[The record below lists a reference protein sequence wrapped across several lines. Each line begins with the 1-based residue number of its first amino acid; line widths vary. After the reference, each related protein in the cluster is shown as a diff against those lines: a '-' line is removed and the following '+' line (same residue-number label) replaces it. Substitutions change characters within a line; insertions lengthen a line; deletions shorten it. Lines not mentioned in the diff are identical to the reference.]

1 MSTKLKKQMKLGVS
15 LLLAITLIYMAF
27 KGINWADFWENLKC
41 TRWGFIV
48 LFLLCVL
55 ATIWIRAL
63 RWKVMLK
70 PLDTNIDTWT
80 TWHANNIG
88 NLTNAILSGS
98 GELVRCAFACRG
110 GANYDAVLGTE
121 IMERAWDAL
130 AIILLA
136 FIAILSGSDAI
147 GEFFTQHIVAP
158 VTSSSTTLIWAGCGI
173 AALVLII
180 CLCFRFRR
188 ANKVC
193 GAVANFLDGVGQGF
207 ISFRK
212 IRNKGAFLTLSA
224 LLWIFYIFM
233 YHFILQA
240 VPALSGLNVYDAL
253 LLAAVGNLASV
264 IPVPGGVGAY
274 HYLISLCLSAIY
286 GIDWNIGILFATLQH
301 ELHAV
306 LLIVLGIMSCV
317 KTNLKFHSYD
327 VLS

>member
-70 PLDTNIDTWT
+70 PLDANISTWT

-130 AIILLA
+130 AIIILA
-136 FIAILSGSDAI
+136 FIAILSGSDTI

-193 GAVANFLDGVGQGF
+193 GAVTNFLGGVSQGF

-212 IRNKGAFLTLSA
+212 IRNKGAFLALSA
-224 LLWIFYIFM
+224 LLWIFYILM

-274 HYLISLCLSAIY
+274 HYLIALCLSAIY

>member
-1 MSTKLKKQMKLGVS
+1 MSTKLKKLMKLGVS

-70 PLDTNIDTWT
+70 PLDANISTRT

-98 GELVRCAFACRG
+98 GELVRCAFACRD

-193 GAVANFLDGVGQGF
+193 GAVANFLGGVGQGF

-212 IRNKGAFLTLSA
+212 IHNKGAFLAFTV
-224 LLWIFYIFM
+224 LLWVMYIFM

-274 HYLISLCLSAIY
+274 HYLIALCLSAIY

>member
-70 PLDTNIDTWT
+70 PLDANIDTWT

-130 AIILLA
+130 AIILLT
-136 FIAILSGSDAI
+136 FIAILSGSDTI

-158 VTSSSTTLIWAGCGI
+158 VTSSTTLIWAGCGI

-212 IRNKGAFLTLSA
+212 IRNKGAFLALSA
-224 LLWIFYIFM
+224 LLWIFYILM

-274 HYLISLCLSAIY
+274 HYLIALCLSAIY

>member
-70 PLDTNIDTWT
+70 PLDANISTWT

-130 AIILLA
+130 AIILLT
-136 FIAILSGSDAI
+136 FIAILSGSDTI

-193 GAVANFLDGVGQGF
+193 GAVANFLGGVCQGF

-212 IRNKGAFLTLSA
+212 IRNKGAFLAFTV
-224 LLWIFYIFM
+224 LLWVMYIFM

-301 ELHAV
+301 ELHAA

>member
-1 MSTKLKKQMKLGVS
+1 MSTKLKKLMKLGVS

-27 KGINWADFWENLKC
+27 KGIDWANFWENLKC

-48 LFLLCVL
+48 LFLLCAL

-70 PLDTNIDTWT
+70 PLDANIDTRT

-180 CLCFRFRR
+180 CLCFRFRQS
-188 ANKVC
+188 NKAC
-193 GAVANFLDGVGQGF
+193 AAVADFLGGIGKGF
-207 ISFRK
+207 ISFRQ
-212 IRNKGAFLTLSA
+212 IHNKGAFLAFTVM
-224 LLWIFYIFM
+224 LWIMYIFM

-240 VPALSGLNVYDAL
+240 VPVLSGLNVYDAL
-253 LLAAVGNLASV
+253 LLAAVGNLASI

-274 HYLISLCLSAIY
+274 HYLIALCLSAIY

-317 KTNLKFHSYD
+317 KTNLNIHSYD

>member
-70 PLDTNIDTWT
+70 PLYANISTWT

-136 FIAILSGSDAI
+136 LIAILSGSDAI

-193 GAVANFLDGVGQGF
+193 GAVANFLGGVGQGF

-212 IRNKGAFLTLSA
+212 IRNKGAFLALSA
-224 LLWIFYIFM
+224 LLWIFYILM

-240 VPALSGLNVYDAL
+240 VPAFFGLNVYDAL
-253 LLAAVGNLASV
+253 LLAAVGNLASI

-274 HYLISLCLSAIY
+274 HYLIALCLSAIY

-306 LLIVLGIMSCV
+306 LLIVLGIMSCI

>member
-70 PLDTNIDTWT
+70 PLDANIGTWT

-193 GAVANFLDGVGQGF
+193 GAVANFLGGVSQGF

-212 IRNKGAFLTLSA
+212 IHNKGAFLALSA
-224 LLWIFYIFM
+224 LLWIFYILM

>member
-27 KGINWADFWENLKC
+27 KGINWANFWENLKC

-55 ATIWIRAL
+55 STIWIRAL

-98 GELVRCAFACRG
+98 GEFVRCAFACRG

-193 GAVANFLDGVGQGF
+193 GAVANFLGGVGQGF
-207 ISFRK
+207 ISLRK
-212 IRNKGAFLTLSA
+212 IHNKGAFLAFTV
-224 LLWIFYIFM
+224 LLWVMYIFM

>member
-1 MSTKLKKQMKLGVS
+1 MSTKLKKPMKLGVS

-48 LFLLCVL
+48 FFLLCAL

-70 PLDTNIDTWT
+70 PLDANIGTWT

-158 VTSSSTTLIWAGCGI
+158 VTSSSTALIWAGCGI

-193 GAVANFLDGVGQGF
+193 GAVANFLGGVGQGF

-212 IRNKGAFLTLSA
+212 IRNKGAFLALSA
-224 LLWIFYIFM
+224 LLWIFYILM

>member
-70 PLDTNIDTWT
+70 PLDANISTWT

-98 GELVRCAFACRG
+98 GELVRCAFAYRG

-193 GAVANFLDGVGQGF
+193 GALANFLGGVGQGF
-207 ISFRK
+207 ISFRM
-212 IRNKGAFLTLSA
+212 IHNKGAFLALSA
-224 LLWIFYIFM
+224 LLWIFYILM

-274 HYLISLCLSAIY
+274 HYLIALCLSAIY

>member
-70 PLDTNIDTWT
+70 PLDANIDTWT

-98 GELVRCAFACRG
+98 GEFVRCAFACRG

-158 VTSSSTTLIWAGCGI
+158 VTSSSTALIWAGCGI

-193 GAVANFLDGVGQGF
+193 GAVANFLGGVGQGF
-207 ISFRK
+207 ISFRE
-212 IRNKGAFLTLSA
+212 IHNKGAFLAFTV
-224 LLWIFYIFM
+224 LLWVMYICM

>member
-70 PLDTNIDTWT
+70 PLDANISTWA

-136 FIAILSGSDAI
+136 FIAILSGSDTI

-193 GAVANFLDGVGQGF
+193 GAVASFLGGVGQGF

-212 IRNKGAFLTLSA
+212 IRNKGAFLAFTV
-224 LLWIFYIFM
+224 LLWVMYIFM

-274 HYLISLCLSAIY
+274 HYLIALCLSAIY

>member
-70 PLDTNIDTWT
+70 PLDANISTWT

-136 FIAILSGSDAI
+136 FIAILSDSDAI

-193 GAVANFLDGVGQGF
+193 GAVANFLGGVGQGF
-207 ISFRK
+207 ISFQK
-212 IRNKGAFLTLSA
+212 IRNKRAFLAFTV
-224 LLWIFYIFM
+224 LLWVMYIFM

-274 HYLISLCLSAIY
+274 HYLIALCLSAIY

>member
-1 MSTKLKKQMKLGVS
+1 MSTKLKKRMKLGVS

-48 LFLLCVL
+48 LFILCVL

-70 PLDTNIDTWT
+70 PLDANIDTWT

-193 GAVANFLDGVGQGF
+193 GALANFLGGVGQGF
-207 ISFRK
+207 ISFQK
-212 IRNKGAFLTLSA
+212 IHNKGAFLALSA
-224 LLWIFYIFM
+224 LLWIFYILM

-274 HYLISLCLSAIY
+274 HYLIALCLSAIY

>member
-70 PLDTNIDTWT
+70 PLDANISTWT

-193 GAVANFLDGVGQGF
+193 GAVANFLGGVGQGF
-207 ISFRK
+207 ISFRE
-212 IRNKGAFLTLSA
+212 IRNKGAFLAFTV
-224 LLWIFYIFM
+224 LLWVMYIFM

-274 HYLISLCLSAIY
+274 HYLIALCLSAIY

>member
-1 MSTKLKKQMKLGVS
+1 MSTKLKKLMKLGVS

-70 PLDTNIDTWT
+70 PLDANIDTWT

-158 VTSSSTTLIWAGCGI
+158 VTSSSTTLIWVGCGI

-193 GAVANFLDGVGQGF
+193 GAVANFLGGVGQGF

-212 IRNKGAFLTLSA
+212 IRNKGAFL
-224 LLWIFYIFM
+224 
-233 YHFILQA
+233 
-240 VPALSGLNVYDAL
+240 ALS
-253 LLAAVGNLASV
+253 
-264 IPVPGGVGAY
+264 
-274 HYLISLCLSAIY
+274 LIHI
-286 GIDWNIGILFATLQH
+286 
-301 ELHAV
+301 
-306 LLIVLGIMSCV
+306 
-317 KTNLKFHSYD
+317 
-327 VLS
+327 

>member
-1 MSTKLKKQMKLGVS
+1 MKLGVS

-55 ATIWIRAL
+55 ATIWIRAI
-63 RWKVMLK
+63 RWKVMIK

-130 AIILLA
+130 AIIILA

-193 GAVANFLDGVGQGF
+193 GAVANFLSGVGQGF

-212 IRNKGAFLTLSA
+212 IHNKGAFLTFTV
-224 LLWIFYIFM
+224 LLWVMYIFM

-253 LLAAVGNLASV
+253 LLASVGNLASV
-264 IPVPGGVGAY
+264 IPVPGGIGAY

>member
-1 MSTKLKKQMKLGVS
+1 MSTKLKKLMKLGVS

-27 KGINWADFWENLKC
+27 KGINWADFWENMKC

-70 PLDTNIDTWT
+70 PLDANIDTWT

-130 AIILLA
+130 AIIILA

-158 VTSSSTTLIWAGCGI
+158 VTSSSTALMWIGCGI
-173 AALVLII
+173 AALVIII

-193 GAVANFLDGVGQGF
+193 GAVANFLGGVGQGF
-207 ISFRK
+207 ISFRI
-212 IRNKGAFLTLSA
+212 IRNKGAFLALSA

-253 LLAAVGNLASV
+253 LLASVGNLASV
-264 IPVPGGVGAY
+264 IPVPGGIGAY

>member
-1 MSTKLKKQMKLGVS
+1 MSTKLKKLMKLGVS

-98 GELVRCAFACRG
+98 GELVRCAFACRS

-253 LLAAVGNLASV
+253 LLASVGNLASV
-264 IPVPGGVGAY
+264 IPVPGGIGAY